1 MGGQRMRE
9 PSANLVTDLA
19 KAIIS
24 SLQERVP
31 EWQRAYIR
39 FEASEGQ
46 HRVDGSYVTASGISI
61 FDVFEFKGLLVQV
74 RSLGLALREALTQ
87 NGEKFCVFL
96 LSVDSNLNFNADYEW
111 KDPTRWQITKLG
123 GASGLPK
130 DLAGA

>member
-1 MGGQRMRE
+1 MGGQRMSE
-9 PSANLVTDLA
+9 PSASLVTELA
-19 KAIIS
+19 KALIL

-31 EWQRAYIR
+31 EWQRAYVR
-39 FEASEGQ
+39 FEASEDQ
-46 HRVDGSYVTASGISI
+46 HRVNGSYVTASGTSI

-74 RSLGLALREALTQ
+74 RSLGLVLRDALTH

-96 LSVDSNLNFNADYEW
+96 LSVDSNFNFDVDYEW

-130 DLAGA
+130 GVAGA